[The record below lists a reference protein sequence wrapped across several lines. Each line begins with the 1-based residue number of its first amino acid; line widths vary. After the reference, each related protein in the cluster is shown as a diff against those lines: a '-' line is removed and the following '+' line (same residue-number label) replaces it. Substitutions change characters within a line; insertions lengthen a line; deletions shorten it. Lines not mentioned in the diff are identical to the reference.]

1 MAQTRKQNK
10 GIGIVVARVPEKNCN
25 DKHCVFH
32 GNIKVR
38 GRQFTGFVKKSA
50 AQKTAVV
57 QWERLFFLPKFERYE
72 KRRTII
78 KVHNPDC
85 VNAKVGDKVSLVE
98 CRPISKTKHFVIVEV
113 FEK

>member
-1 MAQTRKQNK
+1 MVQTKQNK
-10 GIGIVVARVPEKNCN
+10 GIGIVITNPPSKECN

-32 GNIKVR
+32 GDLKIR
-38 GRQFTGFVKKSA
+38 GRQFTGFVKKAA

-57 QWERLFFLPKFERYE
+57 QWDRLFELPKFERFE

-78 KVHNPDC
+78 KVHNPEC

-113 FEK
+113 LKQ